1 MNNEENLVYDD
12 LSKETL
18 LKILDNAFDEIFVYD
33 NNYKVIFVN
42 RACERHYGMK
52 PSEMIGKTFQELLS
66 EECWYPS
73 VLPRVYKEKRRMTIE
88 QKSYLGD
95 IITTTAVPV
104 FNSDNEIELVVMS
117 VRDKLKEIEV
127 ARKKLSDDEIS
138 KNKPIVNG
146 NDKAD
151 NSNHNIIYR
160 SKEMK
165 KIINIS
171 KQIAMIDSTILI
183 RGESGT
189 GKGVLAGFIHNS
201 SSRLDKPII
210 SINCAAI
217 PENLLESELFGYV
230 KGAFTGADDA
240 GRKGLVELA
249 SGGTLFLDEIGELPL
264 RLQAKILHVIQ
275 DKQFIPLGARE
286 IKNVD
291 IRIITA
297 TNRNLSEMVNNKTFR
312 EDLFWRL
319 NVIEIEIPSLRE
331 RKEDITA
338 LSNYF
343 LNKFNNKY
351 NKIKTLSIEC
361 MEFFYKY
368 NWPGNVRQLENIIER
383 LVIMS
388 EKQSIKTSD
397 LPQIYFRD
405 TFDSNESILPE
416 SYEVAI
422 EEYER
427 KIVQEAYNRYKTSVK
442 VAENL
447 KLSQSKASRLIRKY
461 CD

>member
-1 MNNEENLVYDD
+1 MNIEENLIYDD

-33 NNYKVIFVN
+33 NNYKVVFVN

-52 PSEMIGKTFQELLS
+52 PSEIIGKTFQELLS

-73 VLPRVYKEKRRMTIE
+73 ILPKVYKEKRRMTIE
-88 QKSYLGD
+88 QKSYLGE
-95 IITTTAVPV
+95 IMTTTAVPV
-104 FNSDNEIELVVMS
+104 FNVDDDIELVVMS
-117 VRDKLKEIEV
+117 VRDNLEEIVV
-127 ARKKLSDDEIS
+127 ARKKLSNYEDSIDKSVVNRDVE
-138 KNKPIVNG
+138 KNSG
-146 NDKAD
+146 
-151 NSNHNIIYR
+151 NHNIIYR
-160 SKEMK
+160 SMEMK

-171 KQIAMIDSTILI
+171 KQIAMIDSTVLI

-189 GKGVLAGFIHNS
+189 GKGVLAEFIHSNS
-201 SSRLDKPII
+201 TRSDKPII

-240 GRKGLVELA
+240 GRKGLIELA
-249 SGGTLFLDEIGELPL
+249 NGGTLFLDEIGELPL

-275 DKQFIPLGARE
+275 NKQFIPLGARE

-297 TNRNLSEMVNNKTFR
+297 TNRNLIEMVNEKTFR

-319 NVIEIEIPSLRE
+319 NVIEIEIPALRE

-343 LNKFNNKY
+343 LNKFNTKY
-351 NKIKTLSIEC
+351 NQTKEMSVEC
-361 MEFFYKY
+361 IEFFYQY
-368 NWPGNVRQLENIIER
+368 GWPGNVRQLENIMER

-388 EKQSIKTSD
+388 EKQVIKVSD
-397 LPQIYFRD
+397 LPQIYFRGK
-405 TFDSNESILPE
+405 FNANESAIPE
-416 SYEVAI
+416 SYEIAV
-422 EEYER
+422 EDYER
-427 KIVQEAYNRYKTSVK
+427 KIIQEVYSRYKTSVK
-442 VAENL
+442 VAKIL